1 MDTSLKKIAF
11 FGDVHRPY
19 HHRKAWSLFLA
30 VMQEFKPDILV
41 CMGDLADFYKVS
53 SFAKDPARE
62 FSFKDE
68 VEDCNLAL
76 DQLDAL
82 NPERKIFIAGNH
94 EDRLTRYLQKEA
106 PELFG
111 LVDIPTLFKL
121 DLREWEYI
129 PYKSHIKI
137 GKIYCTH
144 DVGTAGRYSLFKAAD
159 TFQHPVVV
167 AHTHRF
173 GMVVEGDATGKHFP
187 AAQFGW
193 LGDVEKVDY
202 MHKIKAKREWALGF
216 GIGYQNTETGVTHLQ
231 AIPIVNGKGH
241 SCVISGKEYRV

>member
-1 MDTSLKKIAF
+1 
-11 FGDVHRPY
+11 
-19 HHRKAWSLFLA
+19 
-30 VMQEFKPDILV
+30 MQEFKPDILV

-53 SFAKDPARE
+53 SFGKDPGRE
-62 FSFKDE
+62 FSFKEE
-68 VEDCNLAL
+68 VEDCNAAL
-76 DQLDAL
+76 DELDSIGAQ
-82 NPERKIFIAGNH
+82 RKIFIAGNH

-121 DLREWEYI
+121 SLREWEYI

-144 DVGTAGRYSLFKAAD
+144 DVGAAGRYSLFKAAD

-216 GIGYQNTETGVTHLQ
+216 GVGYMNPAGITHLQ
-231 AIPIVNGKGH
+231 AVPIVNTSGY
-241 SCVISGKEYRV
+241 SCVVNGKEYKV